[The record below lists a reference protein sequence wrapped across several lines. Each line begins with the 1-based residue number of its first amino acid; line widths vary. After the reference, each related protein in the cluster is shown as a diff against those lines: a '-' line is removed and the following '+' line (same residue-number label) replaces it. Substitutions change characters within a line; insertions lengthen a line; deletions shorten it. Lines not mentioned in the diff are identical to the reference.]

1 LVYLGWSLYGAIVGT
16 VLGSIV
22 AYGISFFSLK
32 KVLNSK
38 AEHSDVGNIYA
49 YTKPVFLF
57 ITGVIVFYGLD
68 LFLAKIFFDPETSGS
83 YAIASILAKIIFLA
97 TQPIGKVMFP
107 LSVEEG
113 NHKKKSSKLIITSL
127 GLISLII
134 LFALSIFYLFPDTLI
149 MLFSG
154 KSIPGLS
161 KIILLLGIGASLLS
175 ITNFVLLYKLS
186 IGKIGRPYFIFLFI
200 IIEAILLSVF
210 SQNILVFS
218 VAYVLSSSLFLFGA
232 IFFMGDN

>member
-1 LVYLGWSLYGAIVGT
+1 
-16 VLGSIV
+16 
-22 AYGISFFSLK
+22 
-32 KVLNSK
+32 
-38 AEHSDVGNIYA
+38 
-49 YTKPVFLF
+49 
-57 ITGVIVFYGLD
+57 
-68 LFLAKIFFDPETSGS
+68 
-83 YAIASILAKIIFLA
+83 
-97 TQPIGKVMFP
+97 MFP

-149 MLFSG
+149 ILFSG

-161 KIILLLGIGASLLS
+161 RIVLLLGIGASLLS